1 MTLFIQNDYRTKART
16 ATFEDENQNTLSAD
30 ILIDL
35 YDWNSQLVQISIPVT
50 MLHDFQSMLD
60 RAAGSFVAQ
69 PIRSNE

>member
-35 YDWNSQLVQISIPVT
+35 YDVEQPT
-50 MLHDFQSMLD
+50 
-60 RAAGSFVAQ
+60 GSNLNTSYHA
-69 PIRSNE
+69 S